1 MQKEAQNFVGTADF
15 SVSRDKIDRFNW
27 FKCENWNV
35 TANSFAKPVFL
46 PNVEVKMV
54 STAAEIDNLGLN
66 LKKVQ
71 EKFMEW
77 TGDTF
82 KRSFLEDKKNHENM
96 MLLNGKGMWAYVY
109 NNGYTAGTTDRISI
123 IAFFPKKKYYCVFH
137 GFLLLTEKM
146 KHLEETIKQYHI
158 QSEKN
163 LEGEKA

>member
-15 SVSRDKIDRFNW
+15 SVSRDKIDGFNW

-82 KRSFLEDKKNHENM
+82 KRSYLEDKKNHENM
-96 MLLNGKGMWAYVY
+96 MLLNGKGM
-109 NNGYTAGTTDRISI
+109 
-123 IAFFPKKKYYCVFH
+123 
-137 GFLLLTEKM
+137 
-146 KHLEETIKQYHI
+146 
-158 QSEKN
+158 
-163 LEGEKA
+163 

>member
-15 SVSRDKIDRFNW
+15 SMSRDKIDRFNW
-27 FKCENWNV
+27 LKRENWNV
-35 TANSFAKPVFL
+35 TANSFANLCFFRI
-46 PNVEVKMV
+46 EVKMV

-82 KRSFLEDKKNHENM
+82 RRSYLEDKKNHENM

-109 NNGYTAGTTDRISI
+109 NNGYTAGTTDRISWSYLI
-123 IAFFPKKKYYCVFH
+123 QLLSFWRKNITASYMAFCYSQRRWNISKRR
-137 GFLLLTEKM
+137 
-146 KHLEETIKQYHI
+146 
-158 QSEKN
+158 
-163 LEGEKA
+163 